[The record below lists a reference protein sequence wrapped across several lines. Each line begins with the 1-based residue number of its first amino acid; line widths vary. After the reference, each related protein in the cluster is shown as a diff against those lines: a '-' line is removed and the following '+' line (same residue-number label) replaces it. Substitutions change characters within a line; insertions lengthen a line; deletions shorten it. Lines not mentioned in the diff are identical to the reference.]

1 MGAKAIV
8 KVKQRTIFV
17 INEVNRTG
25 HAKFVLFHTTVVW
38 GVRNDQAYHVFYLII
53 SPLALSYSP
62 SLPLMRA
69 GRREHG
75 SDELA
80 PTLRGLQLQSGHGQV
95 RNSRICFCRGG
106 QRIGHGQVRN
116 SRICCSQPECAG
128 EEGKI
133 VCYSFERVSD
143 ALNV

>member
-1 MGAKAIV
+1 MLKMGAKAIV

-25 HAKFVLFHTTVVW
+25 HTKFVLFHTTVVW
-38 GVRNDQAYHVFYLII
+38 GVRNDQAYHVFYLIT
-53 SPLALSYSP
+53 SPLALSHSP

-95 RNSRICFCRGG
+95 RNSRIC
-106 QRIGHGQVRN
+106 
-116 SRICCSQPECAG
+116 CSQPECAG